1 MSVYYNMNSTVRRGK
16 RTFQRGNKRQV
27 EMRVNY
33 SKALLNRNVQLPIV
47 NIGADLSTTLERKIA
62 SSIEGKCIAE
72 GFVKPDTTKVMSY
85 SSGTIQGGVVC
96 FEVCFECK
104 VCYPVQGMKIS
115 CVAKNITKAG
125 IRADTSE
132 DPDPLVIFV
141 ARDHHNK
148 MPYFSQVNEGD
159 KIEVKVIGQR
169 FELNDKY
176 ISIIAELVEPGKETP
191 TKMKRE
197 KIVIEDSPPLIT
209 STLEPEDEDMW
220 DNQGD

>member
-1 MSVYYNMNSTVRRGK
+1 
-16 RTFQRGNKRQV
+16 
-27 EMRVNY
+27 
-33 SKALLNRNVQLPIV
+33 
-47 NIGADLSTTLERKIA
+47 
-62 SSIEGKCIAE
+62 EGKCIAE
-72 GFVKPDTTKVMSY
+72 GFVKPGTTKVMSH

-148 MPYFSQVNEGD
+148 MPYFSQVNEGAE
-159 KIEVKVIGQR
+159 IEVKVIGQR

-176 ISIIAELVEPGKETP
+176 ISIIAELVEPKKTP
-191 TKMKRE
+191 TKTKKE
-197 KIVIEDSPPLIT
+197 KIVIEESPPLTT
-209 STLEPEDEDMW
+209 STLEPEDEDG
-220 DNQGD
+220 NEGD

>member
-16 RTFQRGNKRQV
+16 KSFQRGNKRQV

-72 GFVKPDTTKVMSY
+72 GFVKPGTTKVMSH

-148 MPYFSQVNEGD
+148 MPYFSQVNEGAE
-159 KIEVKVIGQR
+159 IEVKVIGQR

-176 ISIIAELVEPGKETP
+176 ISIIAELVEPKKTP
-191 TKMKRE
+191 TKTKKE
-197 KIVIEDSPPLIT
+197 KIVIEESPPLTT
-209 STLEPEDEDMW
+209 STLEPEDEDG
-220 DNQGD
+220 NEGD